1 MYFSGGEGKG
11 VNPPDTPAEK
21 RVSVEASDA
30 RLYDSYRTG
39 QFSYRVPVPDGNYK
53 VTLRFAEPAA
63 AAAGERVFDVSVNG
77 KRVLKQLDVF
87 AAAGGKLK
95 GIEKTVQATARDGGL
110 AIDFRPITGQAIVS
124 SIAVVPAR

>member
-21 RVSVEASDA
+21 RVSVDAADA

-39 QFSYRVPVPDGNYK
+39 QFSYRVPVPDGRYK
-53 VTLRFAEPAA
+53 VTFRFAEPTAS
-63 AAAGERVFDVSVNG
+63 AAGERIFDISVNG

-87 AAAGGKLK
+87 AVAGGKLK
-95 GIEKTVQATARDGGL
+95 GVEKTVEAAARDGVLLIEFAPGK
-110 AIDFRPITGQAIVS
+110 GQPVVS
-124 SIAVVPAR
+124 SIAITRHP